1 MCYTHKSSVGPTDY
15 RCHSNRWSPPGVLPS
30 SCPPPS
36 QPAFAS
42 ELLTCLGIWW
52 YTVGNRTSPAIKQN
66 PCKRKVAVSVLL
78 SFWTLSLFCE
88 TPLVAPWK
96 SPHWHHRCLSTTRD
110 LLQLHRLAW
119 QCSLWSFEI
128 TPWRPQCSR
137 GDYTTLET
145 REVFLPPQL
154 FSSLR
159 LGLVLQLSPS
169 WLFLV

>member
-15 RCHSNRWSPPGVLPS
+15 RCHSNRWSPPGALPS
-30 SCPPPS
+30 SCPPLS
-36 QPAFAS
+36 QPTFAS

-96 SPHWHHRCLSTTRD
+96 SPHWHHRCLSPQGTCCSSTD
-110 LLQLHRLAW
+110 LLNNVAFDPLRSHPEGHSAV
-119 QCSLWSFEI
+119 EV
-128 TPWRPQCSR
+128 
-137 GDYTTLET
+137 TTLPWKPEKSSCH
-145 REVFLPPQL
+145 LS
-154 FSSLR
+154 FSLYA
-159 LGLVLQLSPS
+159 
-169 WLFLV
+169 